1 MSDLRTR
8 LIRLA
13 HSNPELRPHVLPL
26 VAERTAAK
34 GYNAEEAAWLFNWLT
49 KKVVQAVRPYKLPV
63 KAEVVSHGDRGFE
76 GVIRIGDDPPDRQP
90 FDRNSSMHLTVNPV
104 KVGSGR
110 PDLVRYNVEL
120 LDGNGKSFEVQTDYE
135 LDEFK
140 RQSARAIMEN
150 LAIILSSNDKVEREW
165 LAEQAMGRTAAWE
178 NLPEGWTE
186 ESVQSFWDNLTGD
199 VKHKITKCMKQ
210 MEGKVTDTGAFCG
223 SLASQVGYRAAS
235 AGTLDATTVR
245 RAAIR
250 VAHEDASTREVILPL
265 VAERTA
271 GEGEQLTKDQVKI
284 TDMMRRGVDLW
295 NESVRGKDTFYLT
308 KEPAVKGVNVR
319 APVAYDLMN
328 KGIIEPDTSSGSA
341 FSEHYHGQGTYTYR
355 RYRLRV
361 TV

>member
-120 LDGNGKSFEVQTDYE
+120 LNGDGKSFEVQTDYE

-165 LAEQAMGRTAAWE
+165 LTEQAMGRTAAWE

-186 ESVQSFWDNLTGD
+186 ESVQSFWDSLTGD

-250 VAHEDASTREVILPL
+250 VAHEDASTRGVILASMPVAAAKL
-265 VAERTA
+265 PVASLAKMMAERVGRGYADEVSLVSGRFVIYEWAAANNLEINRSTA
-271 GEGEQLTKDQVKI
+271 DALIEALLETAVTWGKPKVDVGAMTKVLQQYASRIVPK
-284 TDMMRRGVDLW
+284 
-295 NESVRGKDTFYLT
+295 
-308 KEPAVKGVNVR
+308 KG
-319 APVAYDLMN
+319 P
-328 KGIIEPDTSSGSA
+328 
-341 FSEHYHGQGTYTYR
+341 
-355 RYRLRV
+355 
-361 TV
+361 